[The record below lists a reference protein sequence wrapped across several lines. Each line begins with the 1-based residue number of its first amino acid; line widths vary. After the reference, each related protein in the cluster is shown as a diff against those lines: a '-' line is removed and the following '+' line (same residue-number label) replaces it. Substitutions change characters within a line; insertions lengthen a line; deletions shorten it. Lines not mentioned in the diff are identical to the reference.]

1 MDYKVSTDR
10 HLYEQVKSAIDRRI
24 ETEEWPANFQIPS
37 EENLADEF
45 GTSRLTVR
53 RALRELQTDGVLVR
67 IQGRGTFVI
76 GPRMQ
81 CAIFNLPDI
90 TEEVSLSGGAHSCR
104 VLQHAILG
112 RDHPGRNMLQLP
124 PDEVVFHSRLLH
136 LEDGTPIQL
145 EDRYVN
151 SSEAPGYIEQDFTNV
166 TPHNWL
172 LRETT
177 VTTIDNTIR
186 AIRAD
191 EEARRH
197 LQIDENQPCLL
208 LDRSTWRDGIPV
220 TRSRFIYPGD
230 RYRLRSTHEARTNRI
245 LSTPPNSKTR

>member
-104 VLQHAILG
+104 VL
-112 RDHPGRNMLQLP
+112 
-124 PDEVVFHSRLLH
+124 
-136 LEDGTPIQL
+136 
-145 EDRYVN
+145 
-151 SSEAPGYIEQDFTNV
+151 
-166 TPHNWL
+166 
-172 LRETT
+172 
-177 VTTIDNTIR
+177 
-186 AIRAD
+186 
-191 EEARRH
+191 
-197 LQIDENQPCLL
+197 
-208 LDRSTWRDGIPV
+208 
-220 TRSRFIYPGD
+220 
-230 RYRLRSTHEARTNRI
+230 
-245 LSTPPNSKTR
+245 